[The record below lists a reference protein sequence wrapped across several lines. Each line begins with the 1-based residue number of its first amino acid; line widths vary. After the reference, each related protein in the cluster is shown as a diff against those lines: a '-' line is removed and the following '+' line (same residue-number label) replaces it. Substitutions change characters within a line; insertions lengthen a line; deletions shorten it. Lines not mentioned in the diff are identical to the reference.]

1 MHRRSHKSL
10 SAFCVWSNRA
20 PSIRSKESCPLPIF
34 LYTSKSSSK
43 QVMHNPPCKPV
54 NNLPG
59 ALQRLTSK
67 RATQP
72 VGKVPRYPFEFL
84 ARGRFTKAVSIS
96 RSMLAGLM
104 LRELKSPSEAAVNGL
119 EASATCN
126 KPRKIFGINLHAAIA
141 HPVLVHVETYSL
153 KYQVVCAKTRKQLS
167 TSQRNPLINE

>member
-1 MHRRSHKSL
+1 MPFANFSLHIEILVEAGDAQPTLQAGQQFARSLAAAYLK
-10 SAFCVWSNRA
+10 ARNTARG
-20 PSIRSKESCPLPIF
+20 
-34 LYTSKSSSK
+34 
-43 QVMHNPPCKPV
+43 Q
-54 NNLPG
+54 
-59 ALQRLTSK
+59 
-67 RATQP
+67 
-72 VGKVPRYPFEFL
+72 VPRYPFEFL